1 MQKKRVLSLIL
12 VAFAAVR
19 TGRFAD
25 ETRVNKLHASK
36 IRITERGHDL
46 EKVVLFGEF
55 RGRTGGELIV
65 DGLILVKRRD
75 VHLKVAPLVALLF
88 RVQKRAVQE
97 LFAKRLVD
105 VDEFEL
111 AELSERRQE
120 EVPSISSIS

>member
-25 ETRVNKLHASK
+25 ETRVNKLHAGK

-75 VHLKVAPLVALLF
+75 VQSQSRPTCRTAFSRSKTRGAGAF
-88 RVQKRAVQE
+88 CKA
-97 LFAKRLVD
+97 AC
-105 VDEFEL
+105 
-111 AELSERRQE
+111 
-120 EVPSISSIS
+120 

>member
-1 MQKKRVLSLIL
+1 MQQAMLFRELRRRTFGKL
-12 VAFAAVR
+12 V
-19 TGRFAD
+19 
-25 ETRVNKLHASK
+25 
-36 IRITERGHDL
+36 I
-46 EKVVLFGEF
+46 
-55 RGRTGGELIV
+55 
-65 DGLILVKRRD
+65 DGLALVKRRD
-75 VHLKVAPLVALLF
+75 VHLKVAPLVALFF

>member
-1 MQKKRVLSLIL
+1 MQKKRVPSLIL

-25 ETRVNKLHASK
+25 ETRVNKLHAGK

-55 RGRTGGELIV
+55 RGRKGGELIV

-75 VHLKVAPLVALLF
+75 VHLKVAPLVALFF

-97 LFAKRLVD
+97 LFAKRLID

-111 AELSERRQE
+111 AELSERR
-120 EVPSISSIS
+120 

>member
-12 VAFAAVR
+12 VAFAAIR

-25 ETRVNKLHASK
+25 ETRVNELHAGK

-65 DGLILVKRRD
+65 DGLILVKRRN
-75 VHLKVAPLVALLF
+75 VHLKVAPLVALFFAFKNARCRSFLQSGLLMSMNLSLLSF
-88 RVQKRAVQE
+88 RNDGRKR
-97 LFAKRLVD
+97 F
-105 VDEFEL
+105 
-111 AELSERRQE
+111 
-120 EVPSISSIS
+120 PSISSIS

>member
-1 MQKKRVLSLIL
+1 MLSAIRVLVAADRV

-25 ETRVNKLHASK
+25 ETRVNELHAGK

-88 RVQKRAVQE
+88 PSANTTPESYRVQE

-111 AELSERRQE
+111 AELSERR
-120 EVPSISSIS
+120 

>member
-1 MQKKRVLSLIL
+1 MQKKRVPSLIL

-25 ETRVNKLHASK
+25 ETRVNELHAGK

-75 VHLKVAPLVALLF
+75 VHLKVAPLVALFF
-88 RVQKRAVQE
+88 RVQKRAVQG
-97 LFAKRLVD
+97 LVD

>member
-1 MQKKRVLSLIL
+1 MTSRRSCFLANS
-12 VAFAAVR
+12 A
-19 TGRFAD
+19 
-25 ETRVNKLHASK
+25 
-36 IRITERGHDL
+36 
-46 EKVVLFGEF
+46 
-55 RGRTGGELIV
+55 GRTGGELIV

-75 VHLKVAPLVALLF
+75 VHLKVAPLVALFF

>member
-25 ETRVNKLHASK
+25 ETRVNELHAGK

-46 EKVVLFGEF
+46 EQVVLFGEF

-65 DGLILVKRRD
+65 DGPILVKRRD
-75 VHLKVAPLVALLF
+75 VHLKVTPLVALLF

>member
-1 MQKKRVLSLIL
+1 MQKKRVPSLIL

-25 ETRVNKLHASK
+25 ETRVNELHAGK

-65 DGLILVKRRD
+65 DGLILDQTARRD
-75 VHLKVAPLVALLF
+75 ISKSPHLSHCF
-88 RVQKRAVQE
+88 
-97 LFAKRLVD
+97 FAFKTRGAGA
-105 VDEFEL
+105 FCK
-111 AELSERRQE
+111 AAC
-120 EVPSISSIS
+120 

>member
-25 ETRVNKLHASK
+25 ETRVNELHAGK

-46 EKVVLFGEF
+46 EKVVLLGEF

-75 VHLKVAPLVALLF
+75 VHLKVAPLVALFF

>member
-1 MQKKRVLSLIL
+1 MLSAIRVLVAADRV

-25 ETRVNKLHASK
+25 ETRVNELHAGK

-65 DGLILVKRRD
+65 DGY
-75 VHLKVAPLVALLF
+75 AF
-88 RVQKRAVQE
+88 R
-97 LFAKRLVD
+97 
-105 VDEFEL
+105 
-111 AELSERRQE
+111 ELSYAYLTHEYGYL
-120 EVPSISSIS
+120 PIS

>member
-25 ETRVNKLHASK
+25 ETRVNELHAGK

-46 EKVVLFGEF
+46 KKVVLFGEF

-75 VHLKVAPLVALLF
+75 VHLKVAPLVALF
-88 RVQKRAVQE
+88 FSRSKTRGAGA
-97 LFAKRLVD
+97 FCKA
-105 VDEFEL
+105 
-111 AELSERRQE
+111 AC
-120 EVPSISSIS
+120 

>member
-1 MQKKRVLSLIL
+1 MQKKRVPSLIL

-25 ETRVNKLHASK
+25 ETRVNELHAGK

-75 VHLKVAPLVALLF
+75 VHLIVALFF

>member
-25 ETRVNKLHASK
+25 ETRVNELHAGK

-75 VHLKVAPLVALLF
+75 VHLKVAPLVALFF
-88 RVQKRAVQE
+88 RVQKRAVQG
-97 LFAKRLVD
+97 LFCKA
-105 VDEFEL
+105 
-111 AELSERRQE
+111 AC
-120 EVPSISSIS
+120 

>member
-25 ETRVNKLHASK
+25 ETRVNELHAGK

-75 VHLKVAPLVALLF
+75 VHLKVAPLVALF
-88 RVQKRAVQE
+88 FAFKNARCRSF
-97 LFAKRLVD
+97 FAKRLVD

>member
-65 DGLILVKRRD
+65 DGLI
-75 VHLKVAPLVALLF
+75 HLKVAPLVALFF